1 MDFCRTSPVLE
12 ISTLTDS
19 TNASHGDHTF
29 DRGHVTDD
37 ALRSLVTG
45 VLSGDQLTTVEQH
58 LADCSRCEDRLD
70 EVALQMQQ
78 SLTESLM
85 SIKAS
90 FEDKQNLVDRIHD
103 MAVQAE
109 AENPVTPEQQTSFDS
124 QLEYAGPTLR
134 GGLGEV
140 SVYRD
145 KRLQRLVA
153 VKSLRRDK
161 PATPGRVF
169 RFRREYEV
177 TSRLQHPGIPAVYGQ
192 GVLPDGREF
201 YAMQYIQG
209 DTLQQRID
217 RLHNSDKPV
226 LRRTNTQFTALI
238 EQFIDVC
245 DTLRAAHAL
254 GILHRD
260 LKPENI
266 IIDADERVVVLDWG
280 LAGFVDQPGDSV
292 PPDRMN
298 VSGLKQQE
306 SSDEL
311 RLTFDQ
317 QSLGTIAWM
326 SPEQAAGNSSQYDQ
340 RTDVYGLGAI
350 LFQILTGVAPH
361 SDEAGGWL
369 STAAEFTEDSTE
381 RSLRLQDRLAQIAGG
396 RHPQAIHT
404 KAVSIPA
411 ELISVCR
418 SAIQP
423 TKARRISSARKLAD
437 EIRAWLTMSAV
448 PSHRYSAF
456 ERWSRLLARHP
467 AVILLSIGLLFSVFG
482 ILWVLQGN
490 RDRELQAE
498 LKGKSESAAA
508 TSVAMTRLYED
519 LETMSLTLRQN
530 HQSQQQLPEIS
541 FDEVATEASV
551 SSATNDWA
559 SALSKS
565 RFEPRE
571 VIAQFIIRGLE
582 LTGRSSGVPSA
593 RNAIE
598 KARIRVYLAGVEMF
612 DYRNWKAADTHYA
625 AAMADVTNAMKTAAS
640 DSEKVPLLVAKAGL
654 QNGLCLLRLR
664 EGNPSEAQDWAKK
677 AAACVDELREL
688 VPGSDARVVRETS
701 IILER
706 QAEILMANGLRG
718 QAIEAL
724 KNACELLP
732 VDDVVAWQN
741 QDLCDHA
748 WILRQDLIIA
758 MRDNAQ
764 SKDAAVYLEQL
775 QAIQNGSPRGR
786 NTNNFLHRMDQC
798 RITKLAAD
806 LKFAEGQTEAAIELL
821 QSVVQ
826 PLNEL
831 TEAASENSQPRSLL
845 SSVESKIG
853 RVLLEDGR
861 PAEAMPHLLRDW
873 ELTEIE
879 LSATDKRDAQT
890 VIDAA
895 SVTLRLLAQAYAD
908 LDQPAEALA
917 RFRQARG
924 LLPDANTT
932 MNRDQFIG
940 LQTVLQAWAD
950 YHKNHRQLDAAMTL
964 RAELDVAARAQ
975 CSADDGNLKNKENV
989 ARNIYMMGLIALD
1002 QLDIAMSEA
1011 DSKPSSSE
1019 QLANVHRKAAEV
1031 LRLRQ
1036 QAQQLMQQ
1044 IISSLERGDY
1054 QEPTSESP
1062 AVLQNILAGLEAEID
1077 GLKQLISQLPPLA
1090 E

>member
-1 MDFCRTSPVLE
+1 M
-12 ISTLTDS
+12 TDS
-19 TNASHGDHTF
+19 TSASHD
-29 DRGHVTDD
+29 GHAFEQGHLTDD
-37 ALRSLVTG
+37 VLKSLVTG
-45 VLSGDQLTTVEQH
+45 VLSGDQLTTAEQH
-58 LADCSRCEDRLD
+58 LATCSVCEDRLD

-78 SLTESLM
+78 SLNDSLM

-90 FEDKQNLVDRIHD
+90 FEDKQHLVDRIHD
-103 MAVQAE
+103 MAIQAE
-109 AENPVTPEQQTSFDS
+109 FENPVTPEQQTSFDS

-140 SVYRD
+140 SVYKD

-217 RLHNSDKPV
+217 QLHQSDKPI
-226 LRRTNTQFTALI
+226 LNRTNAQFIALI
-238 EQFIDVC
+238 EQFIDIC
-245 DTLRAAHAL
+245 DTLRAAHAQ

-266 IIDADERVVVLDWG
+266 IVDADERVVVLDWG

-292 PPDRMN
+292 PPDLMKS
-298 VSGLKQQE
+298 SGLLRQQD

-369 STAAEFTEDSTE
+369 STAAEFTEDSAE
-381 RSLRLQDRLAQIAGG
+381 RSLRLQDRLTQIAGG
-396 RHPQAIHT
+396 RHPQVIHA

-418 SAIQP
+418 NAIQP
-423 TKARRISSARKLAD
+423 TKIRRISSARKLAD
-437 EIRAWLTMSAV
+437 EVRAWLTMSAV

-490 RDRELQAE
+490 RDKELQAE
-498 LKGKSESAAA
+498 LKGKSESVAAN
-508 TSVAMTRLYED
+508 SVAMSRLYED

-530 HQSQQQLPEIS
+530 HRPPQSPEIA
-541 FDEVATEASV
+541 FDEVAADSRQSTSTAGWV
-551 SSATNDWA
+551 SSLAA
-559 SALSKS
+559 S

-571 VIAQFIIRGLE
+571 VVGQFVIRGLE
-582 LTGRSSGVPSA
+582 LIGQSAGISSA

-598 KARIRVYLAGVEMF
+598 KARVRVYLAGIEMF
-612 DYRNWKAADTHYA
+612 DHRNWKAADRHYV
-625 AAMADVTNAMKTAAS
+625 AAMTDVMKAMKTAS
-640 DSEKVPLLVAKAGL
+640 SNTEKVPLLVAKAGL

-664 EGNPSEAQDWAKK
+664 EGNPEKAQEWADK
-677 AAACVDELREL
+677 AVVTVDELRRL
-688 VPGSDARVVRETS
+688 VPGSDTRVIRETT
-701 IILER
+701 IVLER
-706 QAEILMANGLRG
+706 QAELLTANGMRS
-718 QAIEAL
+718 QAIDVL

-732 VDDVVAWQN
+732 VVDVAAWQN

-758 MRDNAQ
+758 LRDNAQ
-764 SKDAAVYLEQL
+764 SKDATVYIEQL
-775 QAIQNGSPRGR
+775 QAIQNASPRGR
-786 NTNNFLHRMDQC
+786 NADNFIHRLDQC

-821 QSVVQ
+821 QSVVK

-831 TEAASENSQPRSLL
+831 TDAASENSQPRSLL
-845 SSVESKIG
+845 SAVESKIG
-853 RVLLEDGR
+853 KILLEDGR

-873 ELTEIE
+873 QLTEME
-879 LSATDKRDAQT
+879 LRATDNGDSQT

-895 SVTLRLLAQAYAD
+895 SVTLRLLAQAHAA
-908 LDQPAEALA
+908 LNQPAEALA
-917 RFRQARG
+917 RFRQARR
-924 LLPDANTT
+924 LLPDAAARMT
-932 MNRDQFIG
+932 RDQYIG

-950 YHKNHRQLDAAMTL
+950 YHKSLGQLEAAMAVRT
-964 RAELDVAARAQ
+964 ELDVAARAQ
-975 CSADDGNLKNKENV
+975 MSTGEGNLKNKENV

-1011 DSKPSSSE
+1011 DAAGSGSE
-1019 QLANVHRKAAEV
+1019 QLAVVHRKATEV

-1036 QAQQLMQQ
+1036 EAQQLMQQ
-1044 IISSLERGDY
+1044 IISRMERGDY

-1062 AVLQNILAGLEAEID
+1062 EILKSILAGLDAEVD
-1077 GLKQLISQLPPLA
+1077 GLKKLIAQLPSLA